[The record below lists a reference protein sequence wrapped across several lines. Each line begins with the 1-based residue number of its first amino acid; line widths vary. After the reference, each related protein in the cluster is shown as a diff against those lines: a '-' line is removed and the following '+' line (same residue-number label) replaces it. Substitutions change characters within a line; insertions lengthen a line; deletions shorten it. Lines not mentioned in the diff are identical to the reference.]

1 MLGPVEVVEAGR
13 PRKLGPL
20 KERTLL
26 CLLVLADRR
35 AVSPHVL
42 VDRLWGDDPPPEP
55 LVSLRAYVS
64 NLRRALEPERRPRT
78 PSLLSHGTA
87 GYRLAIAPDTVDVT
101 RFARLVTRAERALG
115 GGEPG
120 EAERAAAGALSLWR
134 GEPYAELDGREYA
147 MAAQARVVELRD
159 RARELLITAG
169 MEQGRH
175 AEMLGELE
183 ALTREHPLRERL
195 WSLRAL
201 ALYRSGRQGDALDAL
216 RTARRV
222 LAEELGIDPGD
233 ELRALERDILTQS
246 PALRPPTPPTPPPP
260 HPATTPHPGPPPA
273 TAPRHPATA
282 PHPGPPPALVPPH
295 PATTAPG
302 PPAAAAPRHPSAATP
317 PPPGIASAHTV
328 AAPASGASHADD
340 TPPRPAH
347 SSAAQAAPEAG
358 PAVADGPA
366 SARREPTAGLAATG
380 SSEPAAGPPA
390 PIGSPAPVGPPPSAG
405 PSAAFTRPALAG
417 RAAELAAVEEALGQ
431 VAGGRPGFL
440 LITGEPGVG
449 KTRLAEEAVARAQA
463 RGFEVAV
470 GRCAAIEGAPAFW
483 PWTTLLERLT
493 AALPAVPADVRD
505 DLPGA
510 GMGER
515 ADPEGARFRAYRAT
529 AEVLS
534 AASARGPVAIALD
547 DLQWADH
554 SSLRLLAYLAEVLI
568 EGPVLMICTARE
580 TASDATLTDTF
591 AALSRRGAVRLAL
604 TGLDLGELAGLVPRE
619 VASPQILRVLRDR
632 TGGNPFF
639 VTELVRLM
647 IGGADPREALP
658 LGVKD
663 VVLGRV
669 GRLPAATGELLR
681 VAAVAGREFDAA
693 VTAEAAGLSLDE
705 TLDVLEPAVR
715 TSLLVEGR
723 PGRLRFAHAL
733 VQEALSDALTPM
745 RRARLHAAV
754 AAAVEARGHVPAA
767 DRLATAAHH
776 WLLAA
781 PAGHARRAWQAAAAA
796 ARQAVRLR
804 AHDVAAGLLTRAA
817 EVADA
822 DPDVAPSERVDL
834 LLALADALIG
844 AGDLRGQVE
853 TLDRARRLAREADD
867 RPRLIAAATGYG
879 GRIIRPWGPPD
890 AYDPDLTRDLRALA
904 ADPGLSDAERARVLG
919 SLAAESYHRP
929 GSELAERE
937 RLTRE
942 SVACARRDGDPE
954 LLAWA
959 LNTRYVA
966 LYAPDALGHRLAAA
980 EEIVRTGRE
989 AGDDE
994 MLTVG
999 LTYLGAA
1006 LLEADPSPKALALV
1020 EEAAALAER
1029 LRTPFVSVMIGWLR
1043 LGLALLAGDRP
1054 AAERLFHAT
1063 AQQHRLT
1070 SMWGAEESVLGG
1082 MLLLA
1087 LHDQRHGRLDLDV
1100 LTGFTAY
1107 GGEAGS
1113 GQWAAPFLAA
1123 AGRHDEAL
1131 ALIGPW
1137 TGPESIARGFLWPHE
1152 VALRADVWSRLGDRR
1167 ACADLYTMILPYA
1180 GRLSMAGVGLPL
1192 WPLSRSLAQLAR
1204 ALGDLDAAVL
1214 HGEHALETATALG
1227 ADSLI
1232 TLIAGELAGTC
1243 EERGETG
1250 RAAGLRTIAARAAA
1264 RVSARAA
1271 RPG

>member
-1 MLGPVEVVEAGR
+1 MIAALHTEPVEIRVLGPVEVVEAGR
-13 PRKLGPL
+13 PRRLGPL

-87 GYRLAIAPDTVDVT
+87 GYRLAIAPDAVDAT
-101 RFARLVTRAERALG
+101 RFAQLVTRAERALG
-115 GGEPG
+115 AGEPG

-222 LAEELGIDPGD
+222 LAEELGIDPGE
-233 ELRALERDILTQS
+233 ELRALERDILAQS
-246 PALRPPTPPTPPPP
+246 PTLRPPHPPPIPAPP
-260 HPATTPHPGPPPA
+260 HPAATPHAVASTTPPPV
-273 TAPRHPATA
+273 HPAS
-282 PHPGPPPALVPPH
+282 PHAGSP
-295 PATTAPG
+295 T
-302 PPAAAAPRHPSAATP
+302 AATP
-317 PPPGIASAHTV
+317 PPP
-328 AAPASGASHADD
+328 AAV
-340 TPPRPAH
+340 TPPR
-347 SSAAQAAPEAG
+347 SAAAA
-358 PAVADGPA
+358 
-366 SARREPTAGLAATG
+366 
-380 SSEPAAGPPA
+380 PPA
-390 PIGSPAPVGPPPSAG
+390 PTGSPASTGSPPPAG
-405 PSAAFTRPALAG
+405 SPTPASPSTPFTRPALAG
-417 RAAELAAVEEALGQ
+417 RAAELAVVEEALGQ
-431 VAGGRPGFL
+431 AAGGSPAFL
-440 LITGEPGVG
+440 LITGEPGIG

-493 AALPAVPADVRD
+493 AALPAVPAGVRD

-534 AASARGPVAIALD
+534 AAAARGPVAIALD
-547 DLQWADH
+547 DLHWADH
-554 SSLRLLAYLAEVLI
+554 SSLRLLGYLAEVLI
-568 EGPVLMICTARE
+568 EGPVLVICTARE

-619 VASPQILRVLRDR
+619 VASPQVLRVLRDR

-647 IGGADPREALP
+647 IAGADPREALP

-669 GRLPAATGELLR
+669 GRLPTATGELLR
-681 VAAVAGREFDAA
+681 VAAVTGREFDAA

-745 RRARLHAAV
+745 GRARLHAAV

-776 WLLAA
+776 WLLAV

-817 EVADA
+817 EVADV
-822 DPDVAPSERVDL
+822 DPDVTPTERVDL

-844 AGDLRGQVE
+844 LGDLRGQVE
-853 TLDRARRLAREADD
+853 TLDRARRLAREAGD
-867 RPRLIAAATGYG
+867 RRRLVAAATGYG

-904 ADPGLSDAERARVLG
+904 ADPGLGDAERARVLG

-942 SVACARRDGDPE
+942 SVACARRAGDPE

-966 LYAPDALGHRLAAA
+966 LYAPDGLGHRLAAA
-980 EEIVRTGRE
+980 EELVRIGRE

-994 MLTVG
+994 ILTVG

-1043 LGLALLAGDRP
+1043 LGLALLTGDRP

-1070 SMWGAEESVLGG
+1070 SMWGAEENVLGG
-1082 MLLLA
+1082 LLLLA

-1100 LTGFTAY
+1100 LTGFTEY

-1137 TGPESIARGFLWPHE
+1137 AGRESIARGFLWPHE

-1214 HGEHALETATALG
+1214 HGEQALETATRLG

-1232 TLIAGELAGTC
+1232 TLIAGELAGAC
-1243 EERGETG
+1243 EERGDAD
-1250 RAAGLRTIAARAAA
+1250 RVARLRTLAAQAAA
-1264 RVSARAA
+1264 RVNARAA
-1271 RPG
+1271 RSGR